1 MSSFHC
7 NNELLALAPI
17 KYTRTDTKNSQSIL
31 NLVDFLILIENI
43 LNKNP
48 EKKMF
53 KEKADIFKKQCT
65 DIILSQIIFRNAVN
79 TNEIARS

>member
-1 MSSFHC
+1 
-7 NNELLALAPI
+7 
-17 KYTRTDTKNSQSIL
+17 
-31 NLVDFLILIENI
+31 
-43 LNKNP
+43 
-48 EKKMF
+48 MF